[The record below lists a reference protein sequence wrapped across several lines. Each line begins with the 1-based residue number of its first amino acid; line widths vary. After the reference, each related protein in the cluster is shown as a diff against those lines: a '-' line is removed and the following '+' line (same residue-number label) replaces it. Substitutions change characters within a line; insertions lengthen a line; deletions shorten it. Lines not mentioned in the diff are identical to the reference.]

1 MKEAGKESVRQRERA
16 GLLMGELARFFR
28 SVLWQT
34 AGLEP
39 PSPDPADRRAAVSLA
54 ERLEPEDVFLL
65 ADRCL
70 EADYQIR
77 RKANLPLIL
86 EALSADLGRLLGRRP

>member
-1 MKEAGKESVRQRERA
+1 MPTLTVENVVARTARAKKKVSGKEGAARRERA
-16 GLLMGELARFFR
+16 SLLVGELARFFR

-39 PSPDPADRRAAVSLA
+39 PSPDPADRRAAATLA
-54 ERLEPEDVFLL
+54 ARLDPEDVFVL

-70 EADYQIR
+70 EAEE
-77 RKANLPLIL
+77 N
-86 EALSADLGRLLGRRP
+86 